1 MEQFAKLPYLN
12 NTIDK
17 NANFANF
24 ANFAKIINVYIG
36 LQVMNYCSVF
46 EFSYFCVHE
55 KKVRELREDLK
66 HMIPA

>member
-17 NANFANF
+17 NANFA
-24 ANFAKIINVYIG
+24 KIINVYYIG